1 MISELSHAPGIQF
14 GQIAPAFSQ
23 PGGFLG
29 WCNWIPMC
37 QPENFWDVTHF
48 DDQTLS
54 LIQTDQE
61 YPGVSSIDEAI
72 VKNADGYLD
81 ITFSP
86 TKPDGDAKWLQ
97 TILGKGWNIL

>member
-1 MISELSHAPGIQF
+1 
-14 GQIAPAFSQ
+14 
-23 PGGFLG
+23 
-29 WCNWIPMC
+29 MC
-37 QPENFWDVTHF
+37 QPENFWALTHF

-61 YPGVSSIDEAI
+61 YPGVSSIDEAS

-97 TILGKGWNIL
+97 TIPGKGWNMLWRIYGPEQVWYDGDWQPGEVVLVE